1 MREMLAGTFLLR
13 STLLGELSTPG
24 HTTGV
29 REGALRPQEEGLCHG
44 QVLTLWQTLFVW
56 ALGRN
61 KYHLAGGALRIFYII
76 NKGLQGLRF
85 SLSLNRMI
93 SHIIFTMAFSCF

>member
-29 REGALRPQEEGLCHG
+29 GEGALRPQEEGLCHG
-44 QVLTLWQTLFVW
+44 QVLTPWQTLFVW

-61 KYHLAGGALRIFYII
+61 KYHLAGWALRIFYII